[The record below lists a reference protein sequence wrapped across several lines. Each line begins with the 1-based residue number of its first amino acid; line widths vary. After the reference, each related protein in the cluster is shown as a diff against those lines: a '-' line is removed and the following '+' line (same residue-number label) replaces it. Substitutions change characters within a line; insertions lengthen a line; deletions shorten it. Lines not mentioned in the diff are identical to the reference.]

1 MSAEDHL
8 YAALS
13 AYAPLQALVDDRVYP
28 DYVPQKIQLPAVAFA
43 RVETEFIN
51 TLSQLAVASKATI
64 EVVSMAA
71 TRSAADAVA
80 LACQQGCID
89 AGFPPANRRTDF
101 DADRDIW
108 ATVITVDIW
117 E

>member
-1 MSAEDHL
+1 MSAEDQL

-13 AYAPLQALVDDRVYP
+13 VFAPLTALVETRVYP
-28 DYVPQKIQLPAVAFA
+28 DYVPLKILLPAVAFNRA
-43 RVETEFIN
+43 DTEYIN
-51 TLSQLAVASKATI
+51 TLSALAVAAKASI
-64 EVVSMAA
+64 EIVSMAS

-80 LACQQGCID
+80 LACQQGCV
-89 AGFPPANRRTDF
+89 AANFPPVNRRTDY
-101 DADRDIW
+101 DADKDIW